1 MYSNSMLPR
10 SSFEFLFRTV
20 LKVMAKLNVVI
31 LMNVELESIH
41 VIKMLLASTNKETL
55 IANVS
60 ADSVAMVLIV
70 RISTNA
76 INRMLFNTAADR
88 EKHVKIFLDL
98 SDVPLVV
105 LDCN

>member
-1 MYSNSMLPR
+1 M
-10 SSFEFLFRTV
+10 
-20 LKVMAKLNVVI
+20 MAKLNVVI

-98 SDVPLVV
+98 SDVSLVV